1 MLASVRVT
9 PTAVTPATAS
19 ASSSPT
25 LVRMGKGRLLNHIL
39 GCRHWLIEQAFL
51 KRPGAQP
58 VESASTSHPRHYT
71 NYLYGRISGNFPISR
86 VGGSAGFHC
95 FILGCLEAREVRHH
109 GEFNGWWSACFFLK
123 KKKKGVAS
131 QRRTRFVMIL
141 CSRVWDGKK
150 FPNLLYKFSEGKV
163 RESCLFTCIRGF
175 FGPLGW

>member
-9 PTAVTPATAS
+9 PMAATPATAS

-86 VGGSAGFHC
+86 VEEVLGFTASSWAVWRRERSDTMGSLMDGGLPA
-95 FILGCLEAREVRHH
+95 
-109 GEFNGWWSACFFLK
+109 
-123 KKKKGVAS
+123 
-131 QRRTRFVMIL
+131 
-141 CSRVWDGKK
+141 
-150 FPNLLYKFSEGKV
+150 FS
-163 RESCLFTCIRGF
+163 
-175 FGPLGW
+175 